1 MSKKIKKLSNT
12 IDKSTNMVY
21 NNFDKGL
28 TGWFL

>member
-21 NNFDKGL
+21 NSFDKRL
-28 TGWFL
+28 TG